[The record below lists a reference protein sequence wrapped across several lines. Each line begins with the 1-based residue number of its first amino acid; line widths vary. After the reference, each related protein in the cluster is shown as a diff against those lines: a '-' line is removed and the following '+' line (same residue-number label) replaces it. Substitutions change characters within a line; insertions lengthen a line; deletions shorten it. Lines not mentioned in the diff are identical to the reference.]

1 MKKTGV
7 ILIAGVIL
15 LSLLLGVYFV
25 IKNKS
30 SRETEETMQQTEE
43 SSTLISLEDVKHISF
58 EVAGEHMGWT

>member
-1 MKKTGV
+1 MKKRGV

-30 SRETEETMQQTEE
+30 SRETEETMQQ
-43 SSTLISLEDVKHISF
+43 IGRAHV
-58 EVAGEHMGWT
+58 